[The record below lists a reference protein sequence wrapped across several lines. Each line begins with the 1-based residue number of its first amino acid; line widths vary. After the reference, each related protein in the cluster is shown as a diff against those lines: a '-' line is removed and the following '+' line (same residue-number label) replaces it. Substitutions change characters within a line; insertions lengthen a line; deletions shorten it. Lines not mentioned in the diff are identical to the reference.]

1 MKEGTASHTARSV
14 AARRLEYDRVAAPYG
29 DPAADEALTG
39 DVAGDLVPAHNRM
52 HEYIRARTA
61 FFDRVVVSAIDR
73 GVSQV
78 VIGGAGY
85 DGRAFRY
92 AKPGVQWFE
101 VDHPATQA
109 DKRERIARLGLATPQ
124 VRFIP
129 ADFTADPVA
138 GPLLAAGLDPARPA
152 LVLFEGVAVYLERP
166 DNERVLGEF
175 REVTQAGSL
184 LAISISVGGATAQER
199 ASFQQRVAEI
209 GEPARMTLTFGQAEG
224 LLLAAGWKI
233 REPSDRQRSAGLL
246 LAHATTPDHPERQR
260 LASSPSVFPAASQ
273 APAGSTAAHRRPG
286 GAAATGAAAPGSP
299 ATLPLSALLS
309 QALVA
314 FTIEADNETEHRL
327 SHRTKDYGLAPGA
340 PPGAPW
346 LTSLLMYANC
356 LRHLPDAGIT
366 VAELLGRARTGTN
379 LDGMRRWGYVTF
391 TPQPGRGG
399 YLSGGRPPVPPEGL
413 SDGRA
418 RAYQTGRPKPD
429 ALIRPTSWGIEA
441 RDTWQA
447 VTAEVESRWRD
458 RLGAD
463 ALDALRAALAGVVER
478 VDPDLPDCLP
488 ILGYGLFTRRDREG
502 KPGAAQPASAQPP
515 SAGPLAAATSV
526 ASPPVPASQPG
537 SALPGDRA
545 RSPAFG
551 FTADLPLWALLAR
564 PLLAFARQY
573 EAEPGPS
580 LAISANV
587 LRVLTE
593 GGMRTKDIPAA
604 GGVSKE
610 AVAMA
615 TGVMRKFGVLTEGPD
630 PAGSRFKVTR
640 LTARG
645 VALRDEYPALAAD
658 IERDWRARFGDATVT
673 ALRQALEALVAGDPP
688 RLYAGLEP
696 YPDGWR
702 ARVPPPALLAH
713 YPMTLHRGGYP
724 DGS

>member
-1 MKEGTASHTARSV
+1 V
-14 AARRLEYDRVAAPYG
+14 AAHRLEYDRAAAPYG
-29 DPAADEALTG
+29 DPAADEALSG
-39 DVAGDLVPAHNRM
+39 DVAGGLTPARGRM

-61 FFDRVVVSAIDR
+61 FFDRAVVASIDR
-73 GVSQV
+73 GVTQV

-92 AKPGVQWFE
+92 AKPGVRWFE

-109 DKRERIARLGLATPQ
+109 DKLERITRLGLATSQ
-124 VRFIP
+124 LSFIS

-138 GPLLAAGLDPARPA
+138 EPLLAAGLDPARPA
-152 LVLFEGVAVYLERP
+152 LFLFEGVAVYLEQP
-166 DNERVLGEF
+166 VIERVLTEF
-175 REVTQAGSL
+175 RAVTPVASP
-184 LAISISVGGATAQER
+184 LAISVSIRGATSQTR
-199 ASFQQRVAEI
+199 ASFQQRVAEV
-209 GEPARMTLTFGQAEG
+209 GEPARTMITFDQAVG
-224 LLLAAGWKI
+224 LLSGAGWKI
-233 REPSDRQRSAGLL
+233 REASDRQRSAGLL
-246 LAHATTPDHPERQR
+246 LAHA
-260 LASSPSVFPAASQ
+260 
-273 APAGSTAAHRRPG
+273 
-286 GAAATGAAAPGSP
+286 AAAPGHPERERLTPPPSVTRAAAQASAGPPAGPATAPRQLGSGAPAPGLAPVAEIPDDGGQAVARPGSP
-299 ATLPLSALLS
+299 AAHESPASLPLSALLS

-327 SHRTKDYGLAPGA
+327 PHRTQDYGLAPGA
-340 PPGAPW
+340 PRGAPW

-356 LRHLPDAGIT
+356 LRHLPDAGIAI
-366 VAELLGRARTGTN
+366 AELHHRARTGTN
-379 LDGMRRWGYVTF
+379 LDGMRRWRYVTF
-391 TPQPGRGG
+391 TPDPGHGK
-399 YLSGGRPPVPPEGL
+399 RP
-413 SDGRA
+413 
-418 RAYQTGRPKPD
+418 TPD

-478 VDPDLPDCLP
+478 LDPDLPDCLP

-502 KPGAAQPASAQPP
+502 KPGAAHRASAQPP
-515 SAGPLAAATSV
+515 SAGSLAAPTSV
-526 ASPPVPASQPG
+526 ASPPVPPSQSG
-537 SALPGDRA
+537 TAFPGDLA
-545 RSPAFG
+545 RSPAFR
-551 FTADLPLWALLAR
+551 FAADLPLWALLAR

-573 EAEPGPS
+573 EAAPGPS

-587 LRVLTE
+587 LRVLT
-593 GGMRTKDIPAA
+593 GAGMRTKDVPAV

-615 TGVMRKFGVLTEGPD
+615 IGVMRKFGVLTEGPD

-640 LTARG
+640 LTATG

-658 IERDWRARFGDATVT
+658 IERDWRARFGDATVA

-688 RLYAGLEP
+688 RVYAGLEP

-702 ARVPPPALLAH
+702 ARVPPPAMLPH